1 MRAIGAVLSIII
13 AALVTAGCQTVRQED
28 LATWEGAPVSA
39 LDAQPFFLTRPM
51 VRTVTADGTEI
62 RNYVNGANVGGCS
75 GGGSVYGGVVNMATY
90 QQFTSCVSRAA
101 ACNNIFYIKNGGVI
115 RYTPIGTGGMRCYT
129 NEAVRPGF
137 TGPAN
142 VM

>member
-1 MRAIGAVLSIII
+1 MRTSLIIVLGGL
-13 AALVTAGCQTVRQED
+13 LVAGCQTVRQED
-28 LATWEGAPVSA
+28 LASWVGAPVSA

-51 VRTVTADGTEI
+51 VRTITADGTEI

-75 GGGSVYGGVVNMATY
+75 GGGSVYSGTVDMATY
-90 QQFTSCVSRAA
+90 QQYTSCVSRAA
-101 ACNNIFYIKNGGVI
+101 ACNNIFYIKNGRVI

-142 VM
+142 IQ